1 MLRGV
6 STSAYA
12 RREGLA
18 LGLLYL
24 WRRKLSSSD
33 DLRKSQDDIP
43 SGFVALRVTESLR
56 SIPKEW
62 TLRLNGVELSF
73 PDRPDPSWV
82 AELILFLTFH
92 SQPMM
97 PVES

>member
-33 DLRKSQDDIP
+33 DLRKSQTI
-43 SGFVALRVTESLR
+43 SLQVLLRC
-56 SIPKEW
+56 
-62 TLRLNGVELSF
+62 G
-73 PDRPDPSWV
+73 
-82 AELILFLTFH
+82 
-92 SQPMM
+92 
-97 PVES
+97 